1 MVYLA
6 GGGNYHF
13 ERTDIPISEQ
23 GMDFKGGIH
32 IGKNCWIGANT
43 VVLDGVKI
51 GNDTIVGAGSVV
63 AKDLPPLAIALGN
76 PAKII
81 KMRGEDSDS

>member
-1 MVYLA
+1 M
-6 GGGNYHF
+6 
-13 ERTDIPISEQ
+13 DIPISEQ

-43 VVLDGVKI
+43 VVLDGVTI

-63 AKDLPPLAIALGN
+63 SKDLPAYSIAVGN
-76 PAKII
+76 PARIL
-81 KMRGEDSDS
+81 KMRKEST